1 MYRFTVSFFC
11 LACLAGLS
19 NAQIVE
25 IPDTAFLYALI
36 DNGVDVNED
45 SLISH
50 AEAEAVTY
58 LDVVGLVGRPPMV
71 KGEIKS
77 LTGIEAFINL
87 EELYCMGNQIS
98 SLDVSN
104 NTELKNL
111 SCSYNQLTTLDV
123 SSNTALTELYC
134 NWNQLTSL
142 DVSSCIAL
150 MWMFCSNNKL
160 TTLDISYNTSL
171 GLVLGSHA
179 LTLAKMPT
187 LHEVCVWTK
196 PFPPDYLGIDITG
209 SPNVYFTTECTNG
222 LKDYMKSNFIIYP
235 NPVNDILSVETNMQG
250 QHTVELYLLGGQM
263 IFSTKMK
270 GPILQINLSTFRK
283 GVYLIRVSS
292 RDQVWTEKIARL

>member
-1 MYRFTVSFFC
+1 MYRFTVSFVC
-11 LACLAGLS
+11 LACVVGLS
-19 NAQIVE
+19 NAQKVE
-25 IPDTAFLYALI
+25 IPDNAFLYALI
-36 DNGVDVNED
+36 DKGVDVNED

-58 LDVVGLVGRPPMV
+58 LDVVGLVGRPPMAM
-71 KGEIKS
+71 GRIKS
-77 LTGIEAFINL
+77 LNGIEAFTNL
-87 EELYCMGNQIS
+87 ETLNCMGNQI
-98 SLDVSN
+98 
-104 NTELKNL
+104 
-111 SCSYNQLTTLDV
+111 
-123 SSNTALTELYC
+123 
-134 NWNQLTSL
+134 TSL

-160 TTLDISYNTSL
+160 ITLDISCNTSL

-179 LTLAKMPT
+179 LTLDKMPT

-196 PFPPDYLGIDITG
+196 PFPPDYLGINITG

-235 NPVNDILSVETNMQG
+235 NPVNDILSVETNIQG
-250 QHTVELYLLGGQM
+250 QHIIELYLLGGQL

-283 GVYLIRVSS
+283 GVYLIRVRS